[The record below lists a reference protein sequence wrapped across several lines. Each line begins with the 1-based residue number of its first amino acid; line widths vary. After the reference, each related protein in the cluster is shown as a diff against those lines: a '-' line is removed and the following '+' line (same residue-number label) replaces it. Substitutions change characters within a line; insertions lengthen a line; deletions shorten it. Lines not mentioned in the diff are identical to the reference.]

1 MRGHGLDSF
10 CVCHRQVKLAK
21 PDVVSYGGL
30 TTVTNYHLIPKNEN
44 VVDSVFMHD
53 KFANSPGRDES
64 AMVVVTD
71 DQLYSLAQDD

>member
-1 MRGHGLDSF
+1 
-10 CVCHRQVKLAK
+10 VKLAK

-53 KFANSPGRDES
+53 NFANSPGRDES

-71 DQLYSLAQDD
+71 DQLYSLAHDD